1 MTLVSSTISRFGK
14 AVVSIGI
21 TLGLLLAA
29 NPASAFELRDSTGK
43 THKLAD
49 LKGKWVVVNFW
60 ATWCAPCIKEI
71 PDLAAFAKAQGDKA
85 LVLGVAMD
93 YEDEKTLIPFA
104 KKVGMTYPMV
114 PGEFNE
120 QAEKNFGRAK
130 GLPTTIV
137 YDPSGRQVVNHTG
150 VITLA
155 TLNELAAKGVGK
167 K

>member
-1 MTLVSSTISRFGK
+1 MTARQSTPFRLGR
-14 AVVSIGI
+14 AVAAIGI
-21 TLGLLLAA
+21 SAGLYVAA
-29 NPASAFELRDSTGK
+29 LPAAAFELRDADGK
-43 THKLAD
+43 NHQLAN

-93 YEDEKTLIPFA
+93 YDDEKALMPFA
-104 KKVGMTYPMV
+104 KRVGMTYPMV
-114 PGEFNE
+114 PGELNE
-120 QAEKNFGRAK
+120 QAEKSFGRVK
-130 GLPTTIV
+130 GLPTTLV
-137 YDPSGRQVVNHTG
+137 YDPAGKQVMNRTG

-155 TLNELAAKGVGK
+155 MLNELVAKK